1 MKEISLNV
9 ENYNEHLF
17 HYPCINPI
25 GKYLENKIVW
35 VLNDNESNTKY
46 LRSIVEAGAKIENI
60 LEIDLLCSVFT
71 PEIAIVFPPK
81 QLTDNVPSGDTQE
94 EYYRIMEHYIHF
106 CELDRMAYYA
116 ITGLV
121 AGLGKMYAPRSIFVN
136 SVILN
141 DNLDIFLV
149 SDWIAY
155 LVSDNSNNIVG
166 QNIKL

>member
-35 VLNDNESNTKY
+35 VLNDN
-46 LRSIVEAGAKIENI
+46 
-60 LEIDLLCSVFT
+60 
-71 PEIAIVFPPK
+71 VFPPK

-106 CELDRMAYYA
+106 SQMMVHRMSDQPTTFNHLLFVLPPYADEYSCELDRMAYYA

>member
-1 MKEISLNV
+1 MMVHRMSDQPTTFN
-9 ENYNEHLF
+9 HLLF
-17 HYPCINPI
+17 
-25 GKYLENKIVW
+25 
-35 VLNDNESNTKY
+35 VL
-46 LRSIVEAGAKIENI
+46 
-60 LEIDLLCSVFT
+60 
-71 PEIAIVFPPK
+71 PPYA
-81 QLTDNVPSGDTQE
+81 D
-94 EYYRIMEHYIHF
+94 EYS
-106 CELDRMAYYA
+106 CELDRMDYYD

-121 AGLGKMYAPRSIFVN
+121 SGLGKMYAPRSIFVN

>member
-1 MKEISLNV
+1 
-9 ENYNEHLF
+9 
-17 HYPCINPI
+17 
-25 GKYLENKIVW
+25 
-35 VLNDNESNTKY
+35 
-46 LRSIVEAGAKIENI
+46 
-60 LEIDLLCSVFT
+60 
-71 PEIAIVFPPK
+71 
-81 QLTDNVPSGDTQE
+81 
-94 EYYRIMEHYIHF
+94 
-106 CELDRMAYYA
+106 MAYYA

>member
-71 PEIAIVFPPK
+71 PEIAFVLPPYA
-81 QLTDNVPSGDTQE
+81 D
-94 EYYRIMEHYIHF
+94 EYS

-141 DNLDIFLV
+141 DDLDIFLV